1 MNTTDPGLYRAEQR
15 LDSVVAKMAIEFIP
29 TDNGTQI
36 DYRLEV
42 GFKGLLRLIEPF
54 MKPALTKQY
63 RTALNALGDYIQA
76 SD

>member
-1 MNTTDPGLYRAEQR
+1 
-15 LDSVVAKMAIEFIP
+15 MAIEFIP
-29 TDNGTQI
+29 TGNGTQI

-63 RTALNALGDYIQA
+63 RTALNALSDYIQA